1 MVSIIPS
8 MAVLRPAVK
17 VTDLRQVLIVG
28 TISSGT
34 KQVSYDL
41 KNNLGISGS
50 LVLLQRAM

>member
-1 MVSIIPS
+1 

-41 KNNLGISGS
+41 KII
-50 LVLLQRAM
+50 LVLVDL